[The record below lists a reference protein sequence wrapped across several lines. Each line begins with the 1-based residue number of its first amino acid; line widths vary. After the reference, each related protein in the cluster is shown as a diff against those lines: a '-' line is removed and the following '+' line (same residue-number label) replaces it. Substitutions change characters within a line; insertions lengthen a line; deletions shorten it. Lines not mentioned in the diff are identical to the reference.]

1 MAFKVGSQTVID
13 LDLGGATQLQSA
25 VGKDIA
31 LYPSENIWIKEG
43 TKLVFEGTLPD
54 SFEAKLQ
61 ATTLTADRD
70 IILPDSDGTLTTETF
85 VNDISGALTIYIDNE
100 IASNTGTNLNLSQ
113 TDTDALSEGTTNL
126 YYTDA
131 RVDARIS
138 SQISGNLDL
147 SSKDTDELAEG
158 SNNLYYTDARAQNA
172 LASTV
177 STILSDITTGDASTL
192 SSAKVYADF
201 RDTTLIGDST
211 VDGTIGNTVK
221 NRIDSAESSAKVYAD
236 FRDTTLIGDSTVD
249 GTIGNTV
256 KNRIDSAEAD
266 AKTYT
271 DTQIANVSGG
281 SLDLSSKDTDDLA
294 EGSTNLYYTTARSN
308 TDFDSRLAV
317 KSTDHVSE
325 GGNLYYTDARVNTL
339 LATKGYA
346 TTLYADNAEADAKV
360 YTDAQI
366 INVTAGNLNLSSK
379 DTDDLSE
386 GSTNLY
392 YTNARADARADVRI
406 AASTTDNISEGGNLY
421 YTNARV
427 DALLATKGYATTL
440 YADNAEADAKA
451 YTDTQIASVSG
462 GSLDLSNKDTDDL
475 SEGSSNLYYTDA
487 RADARITSALGGNVV
502 IGGDLT
508 VQGTN
513 FIVDSNT
520 VNIGDNII
528 NLNAD
533 ETGAPSQNAGIEVTR
548 GTSPTVKFIWDET
561 NDKWTTDGKTLTAGS
576 FEGNVSGTVSS
587 LSNHDTADLSEGTN
601 LYFTNARADARADA
615 RIAAADTDDL
625 SEGSTNLYYTDDR
638 VFTKTSNIIKAGS
651 RMSISADPATQE
663 ITFIATDQFPSHTS
677 DNLTEGTSN
686 LYYTTARV
694 NTDFDS
700 RLAVK
705 STDNLSEGGNLY
717 YTNARV
723 NALLATKGYITN
735 DTNSYLNSASFN
747 TADGVVTLGRTDGGS
762 VTVDLD
768 GRYSTTDTNTTYS
781 AGTGMSLSGT
791 TFNCTIDSP
800 SEVGLSNLSSNG
812 NNLAGSFTATGDITA
827 YSDRRFKHNIVT
839 VDNALDKVTQLRGV
853 SYEKDGRESLGVIA
867 QEVEE
872 IIPQV
877 VHTDAEGMKSVA
889 YGNIVGVLIEAIKEQ
904 QKLITQLQEEV
915 KNIKK

>member
-25 VGKDIA
+25 AGKDIA

-43 TKLVFEGTLPD
+43 TKLIFEGTLPD
-54 SFEAKLQ
+54 NFEAKLQ
-61 ATTLTADRD
+61 STTLTADRD
-70 IILPDSDGTLTTETF
+70 IILPDADGTLATEAF

-131 RVDARIS
+131 RVDARIA

-172 LASTV
+172 LAATV

-211 VDGTIGNTVK
+211 VDGTIGNT
-221 NRIDSAESSAKVYAD
+221 I
-236 FRDTTLIGDSTVD
+236 
-249 GTIGNTV
+249 

-266 AKTYT
+266 ALADAKSYT
-271 DTQIANVSGG
+271 DTQIASVSGG

-294 EGSTNLYYTTARSN
+294 EGSTNLYYTTARAN
-308 TDFDSRLAV
+308 TDFDSRLAI
-317 KSTDHVSE
+317 KSTDHLSE
-325 GGNLYYTDARVNTL
+325 GANLYYTDARVNTL
-339 LATKGYA
+339 LATKNYA

-360 YTDAQI
+360 YTDTQI
-366 INVTAGNLNLSSK
+366 TNVIGGNLNLSSK
-379 DTDDLSE
+379 DTDDLAE
-386 GSTNLY
+386 GSANLY
-392 YTNARADARADVRI
+392 YTDARADARATLRI

-451 YTDTQIASVSG
+451 YTDTQIANVSG
-462 GSLDLSNKDTDDL
+462 GSLDLSSKDTDDL
-475 SEGSSNLYYTDA
+475 SEGSTNLYYTDA
-487 RADARITSALGGNVV
+487 RADARITNALGGNVV

-587 LSNHDTADLSEGTN
+587 LSNHDTADLAEGTN

-615 RIAAADTDDL
+615 RIASSDTNDL
-625 SEGSTNLYYTDDR
+625 SEGTTNLYYTDDR
-638 VFTKTSNIIKAGS
+638 VFAKTSNIIKAGS
-651 RMSISADPATQE
+651 RMSISADPQTQE

-686 LYYTTARV
+686 LYYTTARA

-700 RLAVK
+700 RLAIK
-705 STDNLSEGGNLY
+705 STDNLAEGGNLY

-735 DTNSYLNSASFN
+735 DTNSYLNSAGFN
-747 TADGVVTLGRTDGGS
+747 TTNGVLTLGRTDGGS

-768 GRYSTTDTNTTYS
+768 GRYSTTDTNTTYT
-781 AGTGMSLSGT
+781 AGNGLSLSGT
-791 TFNCTIDSP
+791 TFSMSGSYT
-800 SEVGLSNLSSNG
+800 
-812 NNLAGSFTATGDITA
+812 GSFTATGDVTA

-839 VDNALDKVTQLRGV
+839 VENALDKVTQLRGV
-853 SYEKDGRESLGVIA
+853 LYEKDGRESLGVIA

-872 IIPQV
+872 VIPQV
-877 VHTDAEGMKSVA
+877 VHTDTEGMKSVA

-904 QKLITQLQEEV
+904 QTLITQLQEEV
-915 KNIKK
+915 KNMKK

>member
-25 VGKDIA
+25 AGKDIA

-43 TKLVFEGTLPD
+43 TKLIFEGTLPD
-54 SFEAKLQ
+54 NFEAKLQ
-61 ATTLTADRD
+61 STTLTADRD
-70 IILPDSDGTLTTETF
+70 IILPDADGTLATEAF

-131 RVDARIS
+131 RVDARIA

-211 VDGTIGNTVK
+211 VDGTIGNT
-221 NRIDSAESSAKVYAD
+221 I
-236 FRDTTLIGDSTVD
+236 
-249 GTIGNTV
+249 

-266 AKTYT
+266 ALADAKSYT
-271 DTQIANVSGG
+271 DTQIASVSGG

-294 EGSTNLYYTTARSN
+294 EGSTNLYYTTARAN
-308 TDFDSRLAV
+308 TDFDSRLAI
-317 KSTDHVSE
+317 KSTDHLSE
-325 GGNLYYTDARVNTL
+325 GANLYYTDARVNTL
-339 LATKGYA
+339 LATKNYA

-360 YTDAQI
+360 YTDTQI
-366 INVTAGNLNLSSK
+366 TNVIGGNLNLSSK
-379 DTDDLSE
+379 DTDDLAE
-386 GSTNLY
+386 GSANLY
-392 YTNARADARADVRI
+392 YTDARADARATLRI

-451 YTDTQIASVSG
+451 YTDTQIANVSG
-462 GSLDLSNKDTDDL
+462 GSLDLSSKDTDDL
-475 SEGSSNLYYTDA
+475 SEGSTNLYYTDA

-587 LSNHDTADLSEGTN
+587 LSNHDTADLAEGTN

-615 RIAAADTDDL
+615 RIAASDTNDL
-625 SEGSTNLYYTDDR
+625 SEGTTNLYYTDDR
-638 VFTKTSNIIKAGS
+638 VFAKTSNIIKAGS
-651 RMSISADPATQE
+651 RMSISADPQTQE

-686 LYYTTARV
+686 LYYTTARA

-705 STDNLSEGGNLY
+705 STDNLAEGGNLY

-735 DTNSYLNSASFN
+735 DTNSYLNSAGFN
-747 TADGVVTLGRTDGGS
+747 TTNGVLTLGRTDGGS

-768 GRYSTTDTNTTYS
+768 GRYSTTDTNTTYT
-781 AGTGMSLSGT
+781 AGNGLSLSGT
-791 TFNCTIDSP
+791 TFSMSGSYT
-800 SEVGLSNLSSNG
+800 
-812 NNLAGSFTATGDITA
+812 GSFTATGDVTA

-839 VDNALDKVTQLRGV
+839 VENALDKVTQLRGV
-853 SYEKDGRESLGVIA
+853 TYEKDGRESLGVIA

-872 IIPQV
+872 VIPQV
-877 VHTDAEGMKSVA
+877 VHTDTEGMKSVA

-904 QKLITQLQEEV
+904 QTLITQLQEEV
-915 KNIKK
+915 KNMKK